1 MVLRSRAFRARW
13 APLLLA
19 LVMLFKR
26 RYRIS
31 TVLASSLGW
40 EKTMQIR
47 YVLIPP
53 FFENGGQNL
62 RFQKYPDSCRQGLS
76 DTQKKIPKHKL
87 TEERF
92 AWFPKTSGFIKMLA
106 FYRTVNTILQ
116 QLYFQKVECHWQ
128 GESSYRHSK
137 SLRTIRRKNSYP

>member
-1 MVLRSRAFRARW
+1 MVKNYANTKRIDTAF
-13 APLLLA
+13 
-19 LVMLFKR
+19 
-26 RYRIS
+26 
-31 TVLASSLGW
+31 
-40 EKTMQIR
+40 
-47 YVLIPP
+47 
-53 FFENGGQNL
+53 FFENEGKNL

-76 DTQKKIPKHKL
+76 DTHKKIPKHKL

-92 AWFPKTSGFIKMLA
+92 AWFPKTSGFIKMPA

-137 SLRTIRRKNSYP
+137 SLRSIRRKNSYP

>member
-1 MVLRSRAFRARW
+1 MVKNYANTIRIDTAF
-13 APLLLA
+13 
-19 LVMLFKR
+19 
-26 RYRIS
+26 
-31 TVLASSLGW
+31 
-40 EKTMQIR
+40 
-47 YVLIPP
+47 
-53 FFENGGQNL
+53 FFENGGKNL

-116 QLYFQKVECHWQ
+116 QLYFQKIEC
-128 GESSYRHSK
+128 R
-137 SLRTIRRKNSYP
+137 